1 MNILFILIDDKL
13 DAHYIIS
20 EDVDFTPYGNYEEV
34 GKVVQIT
41 EKESIQDIGT
51 LQMYY

>member
-20 EDVDFTPYGNYEEV
+20 EDVNNKEEPS
-34 GKVVQIT
+34 K
-41 EKESIQDIGT
+41 
-51 LQMYY
+51 